1 MYSSVCFSFANVCN
15 ENHAYRVWLSQNT
28 LRCRSELKKYGH
40 RFMQKKTEQTTDSL
54 NKVVFFLS
62 ATLILLFSLVTI
74 LFNDQANQLI
84 TQILNWVSR
93 TFSWYYLLAATLYLV
108 FVVFIALSR
117 YGDIKLGPKHSK
129 PEFSLL
135 SWSAMLFSAGI
146 GIDLMFFSVAE
157 PLSHYMNPPVGEGQT
172 FEAARQSMVWTL
184 FHYGLTGWSMYA
196 LVGVALG
203 YFSYRYNLPLTIRS
217 ALYPIFGK
225 RINGWIGHSV
235 DTAAVLG
242 TIFGIATTCGIGVVQ
257 LNYGLHV
264 LFDVPENLLIQS
276 ALIAVA
282 VIITAISV
290 ASGVNKGLRILSEV
304 NIYVSIGLLLFIL
317 VMGNT
322 EFLLAALIQN
332 FGDYISQFPQL
343 SLTSFPFQQP
353 KEWMNSW
360 TLFFW
365 AWWIAWSPFVGL
377 FLARISRGRTIR
389 EFVAG
394 TLIIPLLF
402 TLTWLSIFGNSALH
416 SVIFDGNTQLA
427 TTVLANPAHGFYD
440 LLAQYPWFPFLAG
453 VATITG
459 LLFYVTSADSG
470 ALVLGNF
477 TTKFSNI
484 EHDSPRWLSVFW
496 ALAIGLLTLAMLMA
510 NGVTALQ
517 NTTIIMGLPFSFVIF
532 FVMAGLYK
540 SLRLEDF
547 RQASTSM
554 NAAPVVGNVDI
565 FNWKKRLSR
574 VMLHA
579 NLSQTQQ
586 MLEEVCKPA
595 MQAVATEFINKGI
608 QVDLAEKALDDEP
621 ELSHLDLTIQL
632 DEEENFVYQ
641 IWPIRYDTPN
651 FSSRGKRTKK
661 YYYRLETYLFEGSQG
676 NDLVGY
682 SKEQV
687 INDIL
692 DKYERHL
699 MFLHINRISPGKR
712 PLFPDPDQ

>member
-1 MYSSVCFSFANVCN
+1 
-15 ENHAYRVWLSQNT
+15 
-28 LRCRSELKKYGH
+28 
-40 RFMQKKTEQTTDSL
+40 MQKKNEEKQDSL
-54 NKVVFFLS
+54 NKVVFYFS
-62 ATLILLFSLVTI
+62 ATLILLFSIITI
-74 LFNDQANQLI
+74 LFNEQANQVI
-84 TQILNWVSR
+84 INILNWVSR

-108 FVVFIALSR
+108 FIVFIACSR
-117 YGDIKLGPKHSK
+117 YGEIKLGPKHSK

-157 PLSHYMNPPVGEGQT
+157 PLSHYMNPPVGEGET

-196 LVGVALG
+196 LIGVALG

-225 RINGWIGHSV
+225 KINGPIGHTV

-264 LFDVPENLLIQS
+264 LFDLPENIWIQT
-276 ALIAVA
+276 ALITVA
-282 VIITAISV
+282 VIITIISV
-290 ASGVNKGLRILSEV
+290 TAGVNKGIRILSEI

-317 VMGNT
+317 FVGNT

-332 FGDYISQFPQL
+332 FGDYISQFPKL
-343 SLTSFPFQQP
+343 SLSSFPFEQP

-389 EFVAG
+389 EFVTG
-394 TLIIPLLF
+394 TLVIPLLF
-402 TLTWLSIFGNSALH
+402 TLTWLSIFGNSALY

-427 TTVLANPAHGFYD
+427 TTVLENPAHGFYD
-440 LLAQYPWFPFLAG
+440 LLAQYPGFTFTAG

-477 TTKFSNI
+477 TTKFTNI

-496 ALAIGLLTLAMLMA
+496 AVAIGLLTLAMLMA

-517 NTTIIMGLPFSFVIF
+517 NTTIIMGLPFSFVIIF
-532 FVMAGLYK
+532 EMAGLYK

-547 RQASTSM
+547 RPASTSL

-565 FNWKKRLSR
+565 LNWKKRLSR
-574 VMLHA
+574 VMLHPS
-579 NLSQTQQ
+579 LSQTRT
-586 MLEEVCKPA
+586 MLDNVCKPA
-595 MQAVATEFINKGI
+595 IEAVATELIDKGI
-608 QVDLAEKALDDEP
+608 QVNIQEKSLEEEP
-621 ELSHLDLTIQL
+621 ELYHLDLTIQL
-632 DEEENFVYQ
+632 DEEENFVYE
-641 IWPIRYDTPN
+641 IWPVRYDTPN
-651 FSSRGKRTKK
+651 FSSRGKRTKR
-661 YYYRLETYLFEGSQG
+661 YYYRLESYLFEGSQG

-692 DKYERHL
+692 DKYERH
-699 MFLHINRISPGKR
+699 MMYLHINRISPGKR
-712 PLFPDPDQ
+712 PLFPDRKI

>member
-1 MYSSVCFSFANVCN
+1 
-15 ENHAYRVWLSQNT
+15 
-28 LRCRSELKKYGH
+28 
-40 RFMQKKTEQTTDSL
+40 MQKKTEQTTDSL

-108 FVVFIALSR
+108 FVLFIALSR

-225 RINGWIGHSV
+225 RVNGWIGHSV

-282 VIITAISV
+282 VIITIISV
-290 ASGVNKGLRILSEV
+290 TAGVNKGIRVLSEI

-317 VMGNT
+317 FMGNT

-332 FGDYISQFPQL
+332 FGDYLSQFPKL
-343 SLTSFPFQQP
+343 SLSSFPFEQP

-477 TTKFSNI
+477 TTKFTNI

-699 MFLHINRISPGKR
+699 MFLHINRVSPGKR